1 MDKVRESISEIQMDF
16 NPAQIKEEKMMRV
29 FKAMKLSA
37 SFSVFNDVKKDGY
50 SFKQVLS
57 LLISMLI
64 MSCKTANSSLPKLKE
79 HGYTLGKDVFYRL
92 KNNPAIGRRRLLWYI
107 SMKFIKLTES
117 VSSEEDKKK
126 PHYLIFD
133 DTAIEKTGRKMEFI
147 GKVYNH
153 VVHRTVLG
161 YRLLAMLYWDGK
173 SSIPLDFSIH
183 RELGQNESKPYG
195 MTAKERRR
203 QFSKKRI
210 KESESR
216 RRIEELDMS
225 KIYMVIKMLYTA
237 VFHGLRIDYV
247 LCDSWFSCEALVKSV
262 IDCGTHLIG
271 MYKFVTTKFLYRGKS
286 VTYKTINAMISKTH
300 YCRRLKLYYK
310 RADVLYDGIPV
321 TLFFSRIGLNGDW
334 KVFITTDRN
343 LSFKQLVEHY
353 QVRWTIEVFF
363 KEEKG
368 LLNLGGCQSNDF
380 DAHIADATVS
390 MITYILL
397 SFRYR
402 FEHYESKGELFRVMN
417 ADCLR
422 MTLDKRIWELF
433 VEVIRTIA
441 EDLDIDPDDLFQ
453 RIMTN
458 PRAEKYVIYFIETE
472 MKSTG

>member
-1 MDKVRESISEIQMDF
+1 
-16 NPAQIKEEKMMRV
+16 
-29 FKAMKLSA
+29 
-37 SFSVFNDVKKDGY
+37 
-50 SFKQVLS
+50 
-57 LLISMLI
+57 
-64 MSCKTANSSLPKLKE
+64 
-79 HGYTLGKDVFYRL
+79 
-92 KNNPAIGRRRLLWYI
+92 
-107 SMKFIKLTES
+107 
-117 VSSEEDKKK
+117 
-126 PHYLIFD
+126 
-133 DTAIEKTGRKMEFI
+133 
-147 GKVYNH
+147 
-153 VVHRTVLG
+153 
-161 YRLLAMLYWDGK
+161 
-173 SSIPLDFSIH
+173 
-183 RELGQNESKPYG
+183 
-195 MTAKERRR
+195 
-203 QFSKKRI
+203 
-210 KESESR
+210 
-216 RRIEELDMS
+216 
-225 KIYMVIKMLYTA
+225 
-237 VFHGLRIDYV
+237 
-247 LCDSWFSCEALVKSV
+247 
-262 IDCGTHLIG
+262 
-271 MYKFVTTKFLYRGKS
+271 
-286 VTYKTINAMISKTH
+286 MISKTH